1 MKRFLEENTYVD
13 YHAQI
18 IRKKAVEL
26 FSDGMDEIEKAKAAY
41 EFVRDKIPH
50 SFDCDAKVI
59 TAKASDVLKYETGIC
74 HAKANL
80 LAALLRSQGIP
91 TGFCF
96 QHITLMDDDSMGYCV
111 HAFNA
116 VFLNGKWIKLD
127 ARGNKPGVDAQFSM
141 EEPLLAFPNR
151 EEYDEYFWNGIYA
164 LPHIPT
170 MQMLEKAKCLQDILE
185 NIPDILEDIP
195 DCVEEEL
202 DVKMTD
208 SAKERLKKIREAEKE
223 SHVSAYTQTELYT
236 PGSWLQKPI
245 KTVLDILPL
254 FSDYKELRVL
264 DLGGGVGRNC
274 IPIAQIYHG
283 IDCEIECVDILDV
296 AIEKL
301 NENSRKYGIEKQ
313 IQGIISPIEHFV
325 IKEEYYD
332 FIMAVSAL
340 EHIDSESSLKKKL
353 QEISMGLRAGG
364 VVCLVMN
371 SEVVEQDK
379 ESGEKLLP
387 QFEVNLKTEELQK
400 LLAEHFE
407 GWQVLKQTV
416 SKQRYDIPREN
427 RIVDLSTDVVTY
439 VARKV

>member
-26 FSDGMDEIEKAKAAY
+26 FSDGMDEIEKVKVAY
-41 EFVRDKIPH
+41 EFVRDQVPH

-59 TAKASDVLKYETGIC
+59 TVKASDVLKYRTGIC

-116 VFLNGKWIKLD
+116 VFLKDKWIKLD
-127 ARGNKPGVDAQFSM
+127 ARGNKPGVNAEFSM
-141 EEPLLAFPNR
+141 EEPVLAFLNR
-151 EEYDEYFWNGIYA
+151 EEYDEYFWDGIYA
-164 LPHIPT
+164 SPHLAT
-170 MQMLEKAKCLQDILE
+170 MKMLEAADCLQDILE
-185 NIPDILEDIP
+185 NIPD
-195 DCVEEEL
+195 CVEEEP
-202 DVKMTD
+202 DVKEED
-208 SAKERLKKIREAEKE
+208 SAKKRLEKIRAAEKE
-223 SHVSAYTQTELYT
+223 SHVSAYMQTELYT

-254 FSDYKELRVL
+254 FRDYKELRVL

-274 IPIAQIYHG
+274 IPIAQFK
-283 IDCEIECVDILDV
+283 IL
-296 AIEKL
+296 E
-301 NENSRKYGIEKQ
+301 
-313 IQGIISPIEHFV
+313 EH
-325 IKEEYYD
+325 YD

-340 EHIDSESSLKKKL
+340 EHIDSEASFMKKL
-353 QEISMGLRAGG
+353 QEIHKGLRTGG

-371 SEVVEQDK
+371 SEVLEKDK
-379 ESGEKLLP
+379 ETGEGLP
-387 QFEVNLKTEELQK
+387 AQFEVNLRTEDLQK
-400 LLAEHFE
+400 LLAERFK
-407 GWQVLKQTV
+407 GWQILKQTV
-416 SKQRYDIPREN
+416 SKQRYDIPRKGCM
-427 RIVDLSTDVVTY
+427 VDLSTDVVTF
-439 VARKV
+439 VARKM